1 MNNNIEQGTQ
11 PPQKDNTLKIVL
23 IIVGSIAGVA
33 IVGIVGFL
41 LLTYTIF
48 NRSVE
53 IYEETKEEIEE
64 KFEENNSTSGNEN
77 NTEENNSTEPISPS
91 VPGEY
96 DNIHKIDYRTF
107 NEMIANQETFV
118 IVISQTSCGHCIA
131 YKPIF
136 DETLR
141 EHNIKGYE
149 LDLQEANKTDLEDF
163 LETYPVEGTPTTMI
177 FTKGIYEEEM
187 LVSVQ
192 QKEAITNFLKKYNLV
207 K

>member
-1 MNNNIEQGTQ
+1 MNQNSDQT
-11 PPQKDNTLKIVL
+11 PQKDNTLKIVL
-23 IIVGSIAGVA
+23 IVVGSIAGVA

-41 LLTYTIF
+41 LLISTIF
-48 NRSVE
+48 NKSVE

-64 KFEENNSTSGNEN
+64 KFEENNN
-77 NTEENNSTEPISPS
+77 EENNYSEPIGPS
-91 VPGEY
+91 VAGEY
-96 DNIHKIDYRTF
+96 ANIHKIDYKTF
-107 NEMIANQETFV
+107 NEMIANKETFV
-118 IVISQTSCGHCIA
+118 IVISQTSCSHCIA

-149 LDLQEANKTDLEDF
+149 LDLQVANKTDLEDF

-177 FTKGIYEEEM
+177 FTKGVYEEEM
-187 LVSVQ
+187 RVSVQ
-192 QKEAITNFLKKYNLV
+192 QKDAITNFLKKYNLV